1 MSHVAPWV
9 STTDVGVILGGIV
22 TANVDVVLG
31 DKVFESLVQVLS
43 IGDNF
48 ILGLSI
54 ISDVNIVGA
63 WCLNLKNLFWVR
75 R

>member
-9 STTDVGVILGGIV
+9 STTDVILGGIV
-22 TANVDVVLG
+22 TANVDVVFG
-31 DKVFESLVQVLS
+31 DKVLESLVQVLS

-63 WCLNLKNLFWVR
+63 RCLNL
-75 R
+75 

>member
-9 STTDVGVILGGIV
+9 STTDVGVILGGII
-22 TANVDVVLG
+22 TANVNVVLR
-31 DKVFESLVQVLS
+31 DKVLESLVQVLS

-48 ILGLSI
+48 ILSLSI

-63 WCLNLKNLFWVR
+63 WCLNL
-75 R
+75 

>member
-31 DKVFESLVQVLS
+31 DKVLKSLVQIFS
-43 IGDNF
+43 IGDNL
-48 ILGLSI
+48 ILRLGI
-54 ISDVNIVGA
+54 ICNVNVVSTG
-63 WCLNLKNLFWVR
+63 CLNL
-75 R
+75 